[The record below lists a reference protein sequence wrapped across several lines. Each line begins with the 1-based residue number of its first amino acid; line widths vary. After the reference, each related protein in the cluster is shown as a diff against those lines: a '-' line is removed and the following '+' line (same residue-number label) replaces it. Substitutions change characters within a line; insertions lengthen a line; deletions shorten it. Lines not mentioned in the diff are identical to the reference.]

1 MVKEKGNYKYRSLF
15 TVAEVGMVLQGSA
28 TLWGMLS
35 GDGADMFLVQESLYC
50 EAWVSMDLEFIKNL
64 SFSYGI

>member
-28 TLWGMLS
+28 TLWGMIG
-35 GDGADMFLVQESLYC
+35 GDRADMFSVPRISVL
-50 EAWVSMDLEFIKNL
+50 
-64 SFSYGI
+64 